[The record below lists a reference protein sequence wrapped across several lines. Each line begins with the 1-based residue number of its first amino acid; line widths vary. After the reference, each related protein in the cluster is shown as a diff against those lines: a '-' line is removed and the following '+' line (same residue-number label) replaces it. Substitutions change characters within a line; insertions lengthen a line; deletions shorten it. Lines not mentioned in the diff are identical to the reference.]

1 MLIARPSP
9 VTLYSTVCIALAL
22 GGGLGSVVAGPG
34 ALADADGDVDV
45 FGTGFCELGVSGSAG
60 TAVCFLAVPFA
71 ITRAMTNAVT
81 TTTAATAAIQSQRG
95 ALGRPGSGSCG
106 D

>member
-22 GGGLGSVVAGPG
+22 RGGLGSVVAGPG
-34 ALADADGDVDV
+34 APADGDGGVDV
-45 FGTGFCELGVSGSAG
+45 CGTGCCELGVSGSAG
-60 TAVCFLAVPFA
+60 TAVCLLAVPLA

-81 TTTAATAAIQSQRG
+81 RTTAATAAIHSQRG
-95 ALGRPGSGSCG
+95 ALGRRGSGSCG

>member
-1 MLIARPSP
+1 M
-9 VTLYSTVCIALAL
+9 
-22 GGGLGSVVAGPG
+22 VAGPG
-34 ALADADGDVDV
+34 ALADGDGDVDV

-81 TTTAATAAIQSQRG
+81 RTTAAAAAIQSQRG
-95 ALGRPGSGSCG
+95 AFGRPGSGSCG